1 MTENLLDRYANEK
14 GWPRELARKYFT
26 QYLRYEVTP
35 AARRGLSRFYAL
47 AQDLGLLKRQ
57 REVEYL
63 EIGVR

>member
-1 MTENLLDRYANEK
+1 VEGLLDRYAEER

-35 AARRGLSRFYAL
+35 EARAGLARFYEL
-47 AQDLGLLKRQ
+47 AFKMGLLRRR

-63 EIGVR
+63 EASGD